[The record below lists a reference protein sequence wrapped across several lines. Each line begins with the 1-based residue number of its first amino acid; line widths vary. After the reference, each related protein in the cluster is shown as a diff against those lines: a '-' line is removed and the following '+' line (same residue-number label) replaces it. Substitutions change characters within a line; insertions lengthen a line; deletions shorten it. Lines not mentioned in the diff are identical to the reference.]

1 MSKTHLW
8 QEEIVEANGL
18 MTISVT
24 IENPQQ
30 NRQQL
35 WYRIP
40 TNYRPILTSSCDP
53 FVIAIIFLA
62 MNQGTDLM
70 VHGEVSPSL
79 LRNLEEFQIIW
90 SAWKPEQYNIIQIN
104 AETEKEQ
111 ETILATEKA
120 ISAFSG
126 GVDSCFTA
134 FRHSRG
140 NCGRQKRNLK
150 AGLMVHG
157 FDIPVEQEEIFSRAA
172 QKSQI
177 MLSSLGME
185 LIPIATNFRKVIKLN
200 WEDVFGTAIASCL
213 NLVKK
218 GYNTGLIPASY
229 AYRDITLPYGSNPV
243 TDPLLSSKS
252 FTIIYDGGK
261 FGRLEKIKEIYNWD
275 EALVNLRVCWQ
286 GEQKD
291 RNCGRCEKC
300 IRNILNFR
308 ALGYELPPC
317 FPKDVTNKQIANLKL
332 RGGSL
337 DSMEHILKLIK
348 INQISGFW
356 IKVLQATVLKNRI
369 LINLEKMI
377 PDSGKEKLRQLKFL
391 LNNNLKHKR

>member
-8 QEEIVEANGL
+8 QQEIVETNGL
-18 MTISVT
+18 MTISII
-24 IENPQQ
+24 IENSKQ

-35 WYRIP
+35 WYRLP
-40 TNYRPILTSSCDP
+40 TNYRSILTSSCDP

-62 MNQGTDLM
+62 MNQGTDLI
-70 VHGEVSPSL
+70 VHGGVSPSL

-90 SAWKPEQYNIIQIN
+90 SAWKPEQYKIIQVN
-104 AETEKEQ
+104 AEIEREQ
-111 ETILATEKA
+111 ETTLETERA
-120 ISAFSG
+120 ISTFSG
-126 GVDSCFTA
+126 GVDSCFTS
-134 FRHSRG
+134 FRHTRG
-140 NCGRQKRNLK
+140 DCGRQKRNLK

-157 FDIPVEQEEIFSRAA
+157 FDIPVEQEEIFARAA

-185 LIPIATNFRKVIKLN
+185 LIPMATNFRKVIKLN

-213 NLVKK
+213 HLLQK

-229 AYRDITLPYGSNPV
+229 PYRDITLPYGSNPL
-243 TDPLLSSKS
+243 TDPLLSSQS
-252 FTIIYDGGK
+252 FAIIHDGAI
-261 FGRLEKIKEIYNWD
+261 FARLGKIKEIHEWD
-275 EALVNLRVCWQ
+275 EALANLRVCWQ

-308 ALGYELPPC
+308 ALGYGLPSC
-317 FPKDVTNKQIANLKL
+317 FEQDVTNKQIINLKL
-332 RGGSL
+332 RGAGL
-337 DSMEHILKLIK
+337 DGIEGLIELIK

-356 IKVLQATVLKNRI
+356 VKVLKLTVLKNRI
-369 LINLEKMI
+369 LESLEKSI
-377 PDSGKEKLRQLKFL
+377 PNSWKEKLRKLKFR
-391 LNNNLKHKR
+391 LNNYLK